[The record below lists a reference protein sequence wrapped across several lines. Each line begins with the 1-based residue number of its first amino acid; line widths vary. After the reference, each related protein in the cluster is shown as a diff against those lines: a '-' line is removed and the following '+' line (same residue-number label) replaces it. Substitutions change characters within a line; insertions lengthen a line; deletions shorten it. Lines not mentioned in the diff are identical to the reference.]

1 MEAPGHQT
9 QPQTE
14 MSMKVNEKY
23 LLLLRELSPVTHY
36 SMQMHLVVMFYE
48 RGISFC
54 NEQEDFKINYGHH
67 NLTEKR
73 EFKRKQRFG
82 MGIEV

>member
-23 LLLLRELSPVTHY
+23 LSLIREFCPVTHY
-36 SMQMHLVVMFYE
+36 SKCKHLVVMF
-48 RGISFC
+48 
-54 NEQEDFKINYGHH
+54 
-67 NLTEKR
+67 
-73 EFKRKQRFG
+73 
-82 MGIEV
+82 

>member
-36 SMQMHLVVMFYE
+36 SMQMHLVVIF
-48 RGISFC
+48 
-54 NEQEDFKINYGHH
+54 
-67 NLTEKR
+67 
-73 EFKRKQRFG
+73 
-82 MGIEV
+82 